1 MSVLNVGAPRGDAPD
16 PANLVTGQ
24 EWPVNDP
31 PRREQSSRQ
40 GGAGVGGA
48 GGIEGADAV
57 REALIWWRWMRYAA
71 AGVGLIQAAIIFAG
85 WVPGGGRSPLESWL
99 PLAALSF
106 AYLCWS
112 IIIAWF
118 LQYASAET
126 VPPKLPSAVIAGD
139 VAAVIAAIY
148 LGCPP
153 DAYWRMLVLG
163 VLIVLHAVLYVGRR
177 PAIWALVT
185 VMVAYVTLS
194 LYVPPYVPGPVPEL
208 APVAVDTLLL
218 LLVGGSILHALGTF
232 RQRLNALR
240 RFCHDVELGELGGS
254 LEPVSERRADDLS
267 MLARSIDEM
276 RQRLI
281 ELIGTD
287 PLTACLNRRALET
300 RLAREWRHAK
310 RRDAPLAVLA
320 IDVDR
325 FKPINDGYGHPFGDS
340 VLQEIAEILKETARD
355 TDAVARPGGDEFILI
370 LPDTGWQGATAFAE
384 RLRRNVDD
392 HLFGGDRTS
401 IQVTVSVGVAVAR
414 GWEAGVVNTG
424 VGPAQLLEE
433 ADRSLYR
440 AKSAGRNR
448 ISA

>member
-1 MSVLNVGAPRGDAPD
+1 VSVLNVGAPRDDAPD
-16 PANLVTGQ
+16 PASLVTGQ

-31 PRREQSSRQ
+31 PRREQSARP
-40 GGAGVGGA
+40 GGGGR
-48 GGIEGADAV
+48 IEGADAV

-71 AGVGLIQAAIIFAG
+71 AVVGMLEALFIYVG
-85 WVPGGGRSPLESWL
+85 WVPGGGRNPLESWL
-99 PLAALSF
+99 PMATLSV
-106 AYLCWS
+106 AYLAWS
-112 IIIAWF
+112 ITVAWF
-118 LQYASAET
+118 LEYASAET
-126 VPPKLPSAVIAGD
+126 VPPKLPAAVVAGD
-139 VAAVIAAIY
+139 LVALIGAVY
-148 LGCPP
+148 LGSPP
-153 DAYWRMLVLG
+153 DAYWRLLVVG
-163 VLIVLHAVLYVGRR
+163 VLIVLHTVLYIGLRTSVWALAVLV
-177 PAIWALVT
+177 
-185 VMVAYVTLS
+185 VAYVTMS
-194 LYVPPYVPGPVPEL
+194 LFVPPYVPGPQQEV
-208 APVAVDTLLL
+208 APVVYDTILM
-218 LLVGGSILHALGTF
+218 LLVGGSVLHALGTF
-232 RQRLNALR
+232 RRRLNALR

-254 LEPVSERRADDLS
+254 LEPAAGGRADDLS

-325 FKPINDGYGHPFGDS
+325 FKPINDGYGHPFGDT

-414 GWEAGVVNTG
+414 GWDSGVVNTG